1 MIIVELRLG
10 PNIFEGFPD
19 AGLTQEIPE
28 SLGFLENLGKLHIY
42 FLVYLFFEMVFS
54 S

>member
-10 PNIFEGFPD
+10 PNTFEGFPD
-19 AGLTQEIPE
+19 AGLTEGIPD
-28 SLGFLENLGKLHIY
+28 SLGFLENLGKSHID
-42 FLVYLFFEMVFS
+42 FLVHLFFVMVFS